1 MLKTK
6 SFCVIWIHHHH
17 FDWSSQVSDMLTWCN
32 ALLTWNWGNIETG
45 NPCCTMC
52 CPGSWP
58 RGYKGTHLY
67 GGLQSWENCTAVKM
81 STTEMFNQPFKHY
94 LVLDFE
100 STCQEGVRIDPQEII
115 EFPCLLV
122 GADDLCL
129 VDQVPSFTL
138 LPFQVF
144 CFLKFFQR
152 RFQFH
157 EYVKPVGKPLLTDF
171 CTGLTGI
178 TQDMIK
184 VLSPGVCPLIINTW
198 DWGDARQIS
207 VSYMKLFSSNLIGN
221 FITGQGY
228 FSWCTVA
235 LRFLVCIEK
244 YLISALD
251 QLEMFWKGTN
261 LMALTPPTPPLWP
274 VGSGIWSQCYLN
286 NASIQARRFSE

>member
-1 MLKTK
+1 MSGGSQDRSPRDNRVSLPPCRSWWPLPGWSGAIIYLASIS
-6 SFCVIWIHHHH
+6 SF
-17 FDWSSQVSDMLTWCN
+17 L
-32 ALLTWNWGNIETG
+32 
-45 NPCCTMC
+45 
-52 CPGSWP
+52 
-58 RGYKGTHLY
+58 
-67 GGLQSWENCTAVKM
+67 
-81 STTEMFNQPFKHY
+81 
-94 LVLDFE
+94 
-100 STCQEGVRIDPQEII
+100 
-115 EFPCLLV
+115 
-122 GADDLCL
+122 
-129 VDQVPSFTL
+129 
-138 LPFQVF
+138 
-144 CFLKFFQR
+144 FFQR

-207 VSYMKLFSSNLIGN
+207 VSYMILFSSNLIGN

-261 LMALTPPTPPLWP
+261 LMALTPPMPPLWP

-286 NASIQARRFSE
+286 NASIQARRFFRIKVLYIHSLLHRFDIASNVGCGYFWWVSFHMHMR